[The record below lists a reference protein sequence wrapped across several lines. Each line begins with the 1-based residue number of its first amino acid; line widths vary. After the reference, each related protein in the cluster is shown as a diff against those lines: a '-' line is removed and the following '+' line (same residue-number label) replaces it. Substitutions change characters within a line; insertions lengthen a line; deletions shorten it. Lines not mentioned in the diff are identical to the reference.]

1 MMNTYYLRASSRAEL
16 VSACVAA
23 GILTDDEQGTRPVSQ
38 RVMWDEIGEIL
49 QPTGEMN
56 DGPYGP
62 VPVMAPIADAD
73 GVPYWHANLYTPTD
87 VTGIPPEYV
96 LSPQPANPARVLWV

>member
-1 MMNTYYLRASSRAEL
+1 MNTYFLRSTSRAEL
-16 VSACVAA
+16 VATVV
-23 GILTDDEQGTRPVSQ
+23 GLGLILDDADGARTVSPHD
-38 RVMWDEIGEIL
+38 VWDEIGEIL
-49 QPTGEMN
+49 QPTGETN

-87 VTGIPPEYV
+87 VTGIPPQYV
-96 LSPQPANPARVLWV
+96 LTPQPANPVRVLWG